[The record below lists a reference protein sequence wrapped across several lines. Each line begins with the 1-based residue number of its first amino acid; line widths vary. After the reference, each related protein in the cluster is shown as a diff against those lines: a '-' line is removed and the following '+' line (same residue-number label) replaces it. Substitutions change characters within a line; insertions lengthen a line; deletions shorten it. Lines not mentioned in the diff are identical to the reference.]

1 MNNVRDDIGDLMKR
15 TGDIPFQLEKALT
28 DLGFNLPKV
37 KKPPTVLVENIL
49 QEALLSI
56 QRTPISD
63 FNDEYEV
70 RSKLKDLG
78 VKGL

>member
-15 TGDIPFQLEKALT
+15 TGDIPFQLEKELT

>member
-15 TGDIPFQLEKALT
+15 TGDIPCQLEKVLT